1 MISCSSDKTVRVW
14 NQNKSES
21 KSLLGHTGSVFCILL
36 LDNGVDLV
44 SGSFDKTIKIW
55 NVKTGEC
62 KQTLENS
69 SYIYCLNQLT
79 PNSVISGSED
89 GSLKVWTLNDG
100 TCQTIIYAHSSLVTS
115 IEVISS
121 QSELILSSSTDT
133 TIKMVYFLNESFKYY
148 IKTLTILNI

>member
-1 MISCSSDKTVRVW
+1 MISCSSDKTIRVW

-21 KSLLGHTGSVFCILL
+21 KSLLGHTGSVFCIFL

-100 TCQTIIYAHSSLVTS
+100 TCQTIIYAHASLVTS

-133 TIKMVYFLNESFKYY
+133 TIKMVYF
-148 IKTLTILNI
+148 